1 MSTHFPGY
9 KHVQSFSTGDDDGE
23 YEYETEECYLT
34 LDLLDVDPALLSSAI
49 SYRLIVSIV
58 VFVLFTLPLAFASFR
73 IHSSILNTE
82 HRVLRNRVEIGT

>member
-1 MSTHFPGY
+1 MSTLFPGY

-34 LDLLDVDPALLSSAI
+34 LDLLDVDPALLSSAT

-58 VFVLFTLPLAFASFR
+58 VFVLFTLPLAFAGSH

-82 HRVLRNRVEIGT
+82 HRVLRNVSK